1 MSWVTKS
8 STEQYQAAPP
18 PPELTPRQK
27 MDNWWHYHWL
37 YVVAAIAGALIAGSI
52 IKDTVF
58 RPRPDYQVGVV
69 SRYELPVDTA
79 NALTEALTGFGE
91 DLNGDGKVLVQLNQ
105 YTVDFHS
112 EETNADAYSQMAGVT
127 RLSADLQS
135 GGGTYVFL
143 MEDPAGFEEQTGAL
157 QYLDGTVGDP
167 DAPPADWENMVY
179 RWEDCPALTA
189 LELGE
194 YQGQTL
200 MDDST
205 GSSQEYL
212 KQFYV
217 GRRGVWD
224 PRQAEKFAG
233 CADFW
238 NALTAGA
245 APMEGQP

>member
-27 MDNWWHYHWL
+27 ASNWWHYHWL
-37 YVVAAIAGALIAGSI
+37 YVAAAIAGALIAGSI

-69 SRYELPVDTA
+69 SRYELPVDTS
-79 NALTEALTGFGE
+79 NALTEALTQFGE
-91 DLNGDGKVLVQLNQ
+91 DLNGDGRVLVQLNQ

-157 QYLDGTVGDP
+157 QDLDGTGGDP

-179 RWEDCPALTA
+179 RWED
-189 LELGE
+189 
-194 YQGQTL
+194 
-200 MDDST
+200 
-205 GSSQEYL
+205 
-212 KQFYV
+212 
-217 GRRGVWD
+217 
-224 PRQAEKFAG
+224 
-233 CADFW
+233 
-238 NALTAGA
+238 
-245 APMEGQP
+245 